1 LVKWPGF
8 PFFLI
13 PSATGGEVR
22 FDQACK
28 EDFNMQRLALSL
40 ALISASLLACGAATV
55 LPSRVMAFEQ
65 DTGAVTVPGSTARF
79 DDPDETPLPA
89 TLSSGRL
96 QDDGTSLQMGSGT
109 SLQIAPGTSLQMD
122 SSNPAENRALIPRP

>member
-1 LVKWPGF
+1 M
-8 PFFLI
+8 
-13 PSATGGEVR
+13 
-22 FDQACK
+22 Q

-89 TLSSGRL
+89 TLSSGRV
-96 QDDGTSLQMGSGT
+96 QDDGTSLQMGSGTSLQIAPGT